1 MIAWLYYLLLLLLSL
16 AGLFINI
23 LGLPGLWLMVGA
35 IGVYALLTGWDHY
48 IGWPSLIT
56 LIVMGIVAESLEFLA
71 GAAGSKAAGGRVRG
85 MIGAVVGALIGGIV
99 FSFIP
104 VPVVATIVGAC
115 MGAFV
120 GAAAMELTDRDF
132 RHAMRVGIGAAKGRF
147 LGIVVKSVI
156 GVMMLIVVM
165 IAALP
170 IGGSRVLPSSAPAP
184 TAPSTLP

>member
-1 MIAWLYYLLLLLLSL
+1 
-16 AGLFINI
+16 
-23 LGLPGLWLMVGA
+23 
-35 IGVYALLTGWDHY
+35 
-48 IGWPSLIT
+48 
-56 LIVMGIVAESLEFLA
+56 
-71 GAAGSKAAGGRVRG
+71 
-85 MIGAVVGALIGGIV
+85 MIGAVVGALVGGIV

-115 MGAFV
+115 LGAFV

-147 LGIVVKSVI
+147 LGIVVKSAI

-170 IGGSRVLPSSAPAP
+170 IGETRVMPASSSS
-184 TAPSTLP
+184 TTMPSTSP